1 MRYPLKMD
9 NQTNI
14 LEVNNLNVFYGKFQA
29 VNNLSFSVARGE
41 ILGLLGP
48 NGAGKTSTL
57 STVEGLIKQQ
67 SGTVT
72 VAGKTRNT
80 WYYGY
85 TVGFHLGTLEGN
97 PALQPFAT
105 VGANLVLIGKATD
118 ATMDDINNGGYAYY
132 GIDKYPSDQVFTGS
146 ATATVGCIYNFATT
160 AGVKLDLGYN
170 YSFSGSS
177 SNTEYKFYTSHMFVS
192 LGVRLHIIDK

>member
-1 MRYPLKMD
+1 MHSIGNGQGSPIGID
-9 NQTNI
+9 FQDGI
-14 LEVNNLNVFYGKFQA
+14 DQPGKRTFAYWQ
-29 VNNLSFSVARGE
+29 LGFIPGHSFSYESTGS
-41 ILGLLGP
+41 
-48 NGAGKTSTL
+48 NGVMGSTP
-57 STVEGLIKQQ
+57 
-67 SGTVT
+67 GTVT